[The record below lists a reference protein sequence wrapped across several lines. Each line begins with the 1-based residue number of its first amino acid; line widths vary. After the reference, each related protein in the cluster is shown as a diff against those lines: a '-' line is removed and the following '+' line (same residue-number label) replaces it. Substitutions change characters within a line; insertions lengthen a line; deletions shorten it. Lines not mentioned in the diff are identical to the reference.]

1 MLRKQIGV
9 QATPGATLAAAT
21 ILSLPLGSIYAFSV
35 LLAPLEQLLHASRA
49 DLVSVFGVSAVFF
62 TIGANLGPLL
72 FGRHPA
78 RLSRP
83 RLVGSSSATGCC
95 SRLAAAWLTS
105 AAVRECCAARPVWP
119 RQWLSRQS
127 ISPWRHAGS
136 HPPMVWGLIG
146 SECVKRLPPWRPW
159 SPQRHL
165 RRPCCSRGG
174 SGKAPDC
181 FGTDGR
187 PRQPAGHL
195 LVWNIPR
202 KSLESRRDRFLGL
215 EHASA
220 CSARDC
226 GFPCTGRHPNKIALK
241 RLKECPFVPTF
252 RVRVRTICSRLV
264 PVARSRP
271 PLGVSVR
278 QPLCSAR
285 LPSCF
290 GVPLC
295 S

>member
-1 MLRKQIGV
+1 MLRRS
-9 QATPGATLAAAT
+9 PGLASSMA
-21 ILSLPLGSIYAFSV
+21 ISSV
-35 LLAPLEQLLHASRA
+35 YFPLAP
-49 DLVSVFGVSAVFF
+49 
-62 TIGANLGPLL
+62 
-72 FGRHPA
+72 
-78 RLSRP
+78 
-83 RLVGSSSATGCC
+83 C
-95 SRLAAAWLTS
+95 WL
-105 AAVRECCAARPVWP
+105 
-119 RQWLSRQS
+119 
-127 ISPWRHAGS
+127 

-202 KSLESRRDRFLGL
+202 KSLESLRDRFLGL

-226 GFPCTGRHPNKIALK
+226 GFPYGAPKTPFKTSILLIFSKVAKCLECTAPPAK
-241 RLKECPFVPTF
+241 T
-252 RVRVRTICSRLV
+252 SRDLRFLRADDRRAADTADRGEMRIKPSV
-264 PVARSRP
+264 S
-271 PLGVSVR
+271 SVR
-278 QPLCSAR
+278 R
-285 LPSCF
+285 
-290 GVPLC
+290 
-295 S
+295 